1 MELRYSLIVILLF
14 IFFSLPSVIKDIRL
28 RLVEPVS
35 IYAGTVVIAV
45 FLFLVNRNIFLHG
58 LLAALVSFAI
68 FFITHKIVG
77 RKLGMGDVKYSLLCG
92 IAAAQILWAIAGLLA
107 GCVITALTFE
117 ICYLAEKKDKVKT
130 LPFVPFLFAGMII
143 VLVVKMILG
152 Y

>member
-1 MELRYSLIVILLF
+1 MELRYSLIVLLIY
-14 IFFSLPSVIKDIRL
+14 IFFALPSVIKDIRC

-35 IYAGTVVIAV
+35 IYIGTAVLAV
-45 FLFLVNRNIFLHG
+45 FLFLVNRNIFLYG

-77 RKLGMGDVKYSLLCG
+77 NKLGMGDVKFSLLCG
-92 IAAAQILWAIAGLLA
+92 MVAANILWAVAGLLA
-107 GCVITALTFE
+107 GCLLTALTFE
-117 ICYLAEKKDKVKT
+117 ICYLAGKKDKVKT

-143 VLVVKMILG
+143 VLVVKMIPG